1 MRSAIPGWDASPAA
15 FEMIL
20 LEQFA
25 YVGDILNFYIDRLA
39 AEAYIQSAVLRESV
53 LNLAYAFGYVPTAQS
68 AASGTITFKKVTDD
82 PITVPK
88 GTQFYANAADTQVIF
103 ETTGDVYDSG
113 LTDTVV
119 ALPARE
125 GVTVTEESLGMSSGG
140 ERMTS
145 RCTSSTSSEDSIE
158 VSVAEGGIDS
168 ATGSPAL
175 ISWEQIPRMIE
186 ADAADRVFSVYVNE
200 VGVSIVRFGDG
211 TTGRIPPT
219 GAAIYA
225 TYRYGKGVLGNV
237 AAGAIKSIVT
247 GGAIAGQ
254 LKEITNPSP
263 FAGGADAEPLESMR
277 TNVPRSLRALDR
289 AVTLQ
294 DFADLAIQVAGIAK
308 AGAGAVLNT
317 GVTLAVVGYDYSN
330 VVADQT
336 TLTSLTNFMNERKTI
351 GTTLTIVGPTYK
363 FVNVTGSDQS
373 STLCTSGPRSRLT
386 SRRRSPTP
394 TPSRSPTS
402 ARTCRSATSSPSCR
416 RGARRRYRGDQR
428 LLSAGRRRWR
438 STRTSRSPTTSSPS
452 PARSSCRRQ
461 AASSD
466 GRAPL
471 ARSTTPYRAVG
482 AAPVLT
488 RLRHLHRGHRPA
500 DLPHPLG
507 GWSRHQ
513 PAVLDQDPT
522 GCCRRGAAA
531 VWLGWCP
538 RW

>member
-1 MRSAIPGWDASPAA
+1 MSDTSIAEPINNAAALPFNYTSRDFESLLSDISRRMRSAIPGWDASPAA

-140 ERMTS
+140 ERMIFTLHFVNVI
-145 RCTSSTSSEDSIE
+145 RDSIE

-363 FVNVTGSDQS
+363 FVNVTAQINVNALYKRASVKADVEKAIANAFAFKVSDFGQNLS
-373 STLCTSGPRSRLT
+373 LGNLFAILREVPGVVTVAINDFYLQGGGVALNQNIALT
-386 SRRRSPTP
+386 YNEFPKPGTIVV
-394 TPSRSPTS
+394 
-402 ARTCRSATSSPSCR
+402 SAT
-416 RGARRRYRGDQR
+416 
-428 LLSAGRRRWR
+428 
-438 STRTSRSPTTSSPS
+438 
-452 PARSSCRRQ
+452 
-461 AASSD
+461 
-466 GRAPL
+466 
-471 ARSTTPYRAVG
+471 
-482 AAPVLT
+482 
-488 RLRHLHRGHRPA
+488 
-500 DLPHPLG
+500 G
-507 GWSRHQ
+507 GI
-513 PAVLDQDPT
+513 V
-522 GCCRRGAAA
+522 
-531 VWLGWCP
+531 
-538 RW
+538 